1 MGIFSKIASSGQP
14 KSKYDIIKKFAK
26 ERMDKLK
33 RENSEF
39 AFQGAISGMDD
50 INSWDTMTLEGL
62 PESNII
68 TIVEAYFSLKN
79 QGLDESQIFEDID
92 EFRSS
97 FDPYPNPKSMPR
109 NLNLKNYIY
118 YRLEFELP
126 NDSGFDIGEN
136 GFTRDFIERM
146 VDECYHLYSTNY

>member
-1 MGIFSKIASSGQP
+1 
-14 KSKYDIIKKFAK
+14 
-26 ERMDKLK
+26 
-33 RENSEF
+33 
-39 AFQGAISGMDD
+39 
-50 INSWDTMTLEGL
+50 MTLEGL
-62 PESNII
+62 PESNIV
-68 TIVEAYFSLKN
+68 TIVESYFSLKN

-146 VDECYHLYSTNY
+146 VDECYHLYST